1 MLHIRRLYY
10 GKLGQLYRER
20 KELRSQVPLARS
32 AGDAAAVEG
41 QSAAENYTALSQLAE
56 QLRINAAE
64 EYSVF
69 LQSFCALWRGVSP
82 AAQACIG
89 SNILSEQRVLLI
101 KVQLHSMLCV
111 FVHVAVVSWSR
122 FVVVC
127 IPQLASHTGACKLNT
142 PVISSAG

>member
-1 MLHIRRLYY
+1 MSCLQPRKQFSEAQVRDVLHIRRLYY

-32 AGDAAAVEG
+32 AEDAAGVEG

-69 LQSFCALWRGVSP
+69 LQSFCALWRGVS
-82 AAQACIG
+82 AFWY
-89 SNILSEQRVLLI
+89 L
-101 KVQLHSMLCV
+101 
-111 FVHVAVVSWSR
+111 
-122 FVVVC
+122 
-127 IPQLASHTGACKLNT
+127 
-142 PVISSAG
+142 